1 LSAYGG
7 GEMASESGKQW
18 DATEDQVSP
27 RPDLSRYSL
36 VVEGPWTEADEIWF
50 ECMTGEYDRRLLR
63 EIHEREAVESDL

>member
-1 LSAYGG
+1 
-7 GEMASESGKQW
+7 MTRDSGKPK
-18 DATEDQVSP
+18 DKTEDLVLP

-63 EIHEREAVESDL
+63 EIHEREAAESSM